1 MTISKIDDIKSM
13 RMGGPLVLILF
24 AAFLQISFLQTQAA
38 AEARATCR
46 TACPVNIEVVSDFYG
61 ASDDEIIAIVDSALA
76 CHKESASP
84 SHKFPISLNV
94 YVSSSPPPQARGY
107 ISMTLYRNGSI
118 IDRQWKTLSALA
130 QASPHLLKGDIRGLV
145 KKLPWSTVG
154 NCVP

>member
-1 MTISKIDDIKSM
+1 MSISKIDDIKSI
-13 RMGGPLVLILF
+13 RMGRLLILTSF
-24 AAFLQISFLQTQAA
+24 AAFLQISFLQTQVA
-38 AEARATCR
+38 AEASASCR

-76 CHKESASP
+76 CHKENAS
-84 SHKFPISLNV
+84 SSRKFPISLNV

-118 IDRQWKTLSALA
+118 VDRQWKTLSALA
-130 QASPHLLKGDIRGLV
+130 QASPHLLRGDIRGLV